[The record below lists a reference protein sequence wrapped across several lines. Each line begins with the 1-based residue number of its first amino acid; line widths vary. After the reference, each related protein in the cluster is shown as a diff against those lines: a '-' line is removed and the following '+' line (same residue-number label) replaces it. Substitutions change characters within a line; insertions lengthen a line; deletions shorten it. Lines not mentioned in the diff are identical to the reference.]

1 MAGVCSTPGCPEIVT
16 RGKCPTCRSA
26 ADRHQRRTVPTKAT
40 RTYAERKRR
49 AAAVRAH
56 VRRHGWNC
64 PGDDQHQAHPCTDL
78 TAHHIDAIAAGGR
91 PDGPLA
97 VLCRSRNS
105 AIRDNT

>member
-1 MAGVCSTPGCPEIVT
+1 MAGVCSEPGCPELVDSG
-16 RGKCPTCRSA
+16 RCAEHRRES
-26 ADRHQRRTVPTKAT
+26 DRHQRRTTPTKVT

-56 VRRHGWNC
+56 VRKHGWNC
-64 PGDDQHQAHPCTDL
+64 PGDGQHQAHPCRDL
-78 TAHHIDAIAAGGR
+78 TAHHVDAIAAGGR